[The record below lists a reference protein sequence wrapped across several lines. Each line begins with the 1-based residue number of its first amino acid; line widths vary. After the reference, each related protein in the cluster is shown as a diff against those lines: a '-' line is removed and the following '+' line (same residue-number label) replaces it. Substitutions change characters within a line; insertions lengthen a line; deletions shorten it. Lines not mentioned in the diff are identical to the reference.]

1 MDKKIK
7 ALENENLENKNKTK
21 RLEVNNAKLEK
32 KLKSFE
38 ERLQEVEAVLVTDF
52 DAGDLSEYG
61 KNANLTRS
69 LSEELKALIAE
80 SEESR
85 DTWEMTKKLAPDIT
99 SLVNSSIEE
108 DG

>member
-7 ALENENLENKNKTK
+7 ALENENLENKNKIK
-21 RLEVNNAKLEK
+21 RLEVKNAKFEK

-52 DAGDLSEYG
+52 DVGDLSEDG

-69 LSEELKALIAE
+69 LSEELKALIVE

>member
-1 MDKKIK
+1 M
-7 ALENENLENKNKTK
+7 ENKNKIK

-52 DAGDLSEYG
+52 DVGDLSEDG

-85 DTWEMTKKLAPDIT
+85 DTWEMTKKLAPD
-99 SLVNSSIEE
+99 NSSIEE